1 MALFVSGLAIA
12 PTMITTM
19 ALIEAHVPHAKLT
32 EGMTWISTGL
42 AVGIAV
48 GSSVTGWVVDTAG
61 AQTGYVVSVSAG
73 VAAAAVAFA
82 GYRRLTRPA
91 QGRCQQSM
99 GTATAGQSSKE
110 RTAWHNWAGNI
121 TATPARTVTP
131 ASVGE
136 LQETV
141 RRAAEDGLRVK
152 AVGTGHSFTAAAAT
166 DGVLVRPQALAGIR
180 SIDRAAGTVTVAAG
194 TVLKDLNQALAA
206 AGLSL
211 TNMGDIM
218 EQTVSGATSTGTHGT
233 GRDSASIA
241 AQIRGLELVTA
252 DGRLLTCSEKENP
265 EVFAAARLG
274 IGALGI
280 VTAITFAV
288 EPIFFLTARE
298 EPMGFD
304 RVTAEFEEHFA
315 ENEHFEFY
323 WFPHT
328 GNCNTKR
335 NNRSQGPAAPP
346 GPVSAWIEDEL
357 LSNGLFQAVNSLGR
371 AVPATIP
378 SIARVASRALSARTY
393 TDIPYKVFT
402 SPAGCASWRW
412 STPSRA
418 GRSSRRCGS
427 CGRWST
433 ARGCGSASPWRCGR
447 PRRTTSR
454 CRRPP
459 GATRRTSRCTCTRTP
474 RTAPT
479 SPRPRPSSPRTAAV
493 RTGARC
499 TRGTPGTSRR
509 PTRVSASSSRCATA
523 WTPTGSSATTTCGA
537 SWGTESVRCQGTF
550 CRAAGCEAFGPVVGA
565 GGVGGG
571 DALGVSFDGEAPG
584 VGSVEA
590 SGFPEPE
597 GLGPGL
603 GLRPPDEDEGLGDV
617 PGPGVRPPL
626 SSPFFSSAPGSWWG
640 GVGRSWPTLR
650 VPPEKSVPPP
660 SLTEVP
666 AMAS

>member
-1 MALFVSGLAIA
+1 
-12 PTMITTM
+12 
-19 ALIEAHVPHAKLT
+19 
-32 EGMTWISTGL
+32 
-42 AVGIAV
+42 
-48 GSSVTGWVVDTAG
+48 
-61 AQTGYVVSVSAG
+61 
-73 VAAAAVAFA
+73 
-82 GYRRLTRPA
+82 
-91 QGRCQQSM
+91 M
-99 GTATAGQSSKE
+99 GTATARQRSTE

-194 TVLKDLNQALAA
+194 TVLKDLNVALARE
-206 AGLSL
+206 GLSL

-393 TDIPYKVFT
+393 TDIPYRVFT
-402 SPAGCASWRW
+402 SPRRVRFVEMEYALPREQVVEALREL
-412 STPSRA
+412 RA
-418 GRSSRRCGS
+418 MVDRSGLRISF
-427 CGRWST
+427 
-433 ARGCGSASPWRCGR
+433 PVEV
-447 PRRTTSR
+447 
-454 CRRPP
+454 
-459 GATRRTSRCTCTRTP
+459 
-474 RTAPT
+474 RTAPADDIT
-479 SPRPRPSSPRTAAV
+479 LSTASGRETAYIAVHMYKSTPYQAYFTAAERIFTAHGGRPHWGKV
-493 RTGARC
+493 H
-499 TRGTPGTSRR
+499 TRDAAYFAEAYPRFGEFTALRDRLDPDRVFGNDYLRR
-509 PTRVSASSSRCATA
+509 V
-523 WTPTGSSATTTCGA
+523 
-537 SWGTESVRCQGTF
+537 
-550 CRAAGCEAFGPVVGA
+550 
-565 GGVGGG
+565 
-571 DALGVSFDGEAPG
+571 
-584 VGSVEA
+584 
-590 SGFPEPE
+590 
-597 GLGPGL
+597 
-603 GLRPPDEDEGLGDV
+603 LGD
-617 PGPGVRPPL
+617 
-626 SSPFFSSAPGSWWG
+626 
-640 GVGRSWPTLR
+640 
-650 VPPEKSVPPP
+650 
-660 SLTEVP
+660 
-666 AMAS
+666 